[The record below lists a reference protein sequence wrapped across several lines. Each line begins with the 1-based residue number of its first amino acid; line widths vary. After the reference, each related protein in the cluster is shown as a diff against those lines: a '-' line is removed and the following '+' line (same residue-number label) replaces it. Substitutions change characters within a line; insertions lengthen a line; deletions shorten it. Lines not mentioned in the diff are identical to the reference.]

1 MLPLNPASI
10 SARSGRTAA
19 IALSVMAVVA
29 FCGEGLAQN
38 SDLLFDAEPLSEPQD
53 VLPAPGLQPSL
64 NNYTVPARPQTL
76 NVAPKI
82 DFGNMELGKDFSN
95 AYKDPSGNSFG
106 RVPSNGGSFGFESE
120 AKVDFKKIA
129 PNESV
134 DINADRKGN
143 SFFGL
148 SIVTPYESK

>member
-1 MLPLNPASI
+1 VLPLNPAPMSVRTG
-10 SARSGRTAA
+10 STAA
-19 IALSVMAVVA
+19 IVLSFAIMIS
-29 FCGEGLAQN
+29 FSGKGLAQSGGLVDPELLSAPHEIPSAALPP
-38 SDLLFDAEPLSEPQD
+38 SD
-53 VLPAPGLQPSL
+53 
-64 NNYTVPARPQTL
+64 NYAVPDRPQTL
-76 NVAPKI
+76 KLDSKI
-82 DFGNMELGKDFSN
+82 DFDNLDAGKDFSN

-134 DINADRKGN
+134 DVNADKKGN
-143 SFFGL
+143 TFFGL